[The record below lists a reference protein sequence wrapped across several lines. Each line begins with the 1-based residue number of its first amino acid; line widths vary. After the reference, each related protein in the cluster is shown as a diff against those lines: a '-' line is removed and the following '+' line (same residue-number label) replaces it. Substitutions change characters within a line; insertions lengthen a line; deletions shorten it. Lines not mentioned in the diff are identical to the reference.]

1 MTILLI
7 IKLENE
13 TWKKE
18 NINIFEIIGRIN
30 KDYGNQVYIPC
41 SFPSVDVK
49 LTLEKNFNIIKI
61 HTYCE
66 DEPECSEGYLTISW
80 KYDYNEENPVYHFS
94 YHQEQ
99 TCDGETTKWDEMDFE
114 STDIC
119 EVVRMVLIVM
129 VGEDEPENWSS
140 GKYPEDYYEESYQ
153 NWAGIFKD
161 LENKKLCKEWD

>member
-30 KDYGNQVYIPC
+30 KDYGNQVYIPR

-114 STDIC
+114 STDIR

-153 NWAGIFKD
+153 NWTGIFKD
-161 LENKKLCKEWD
+161 LENNKVHYP